1 MAAPRRLRTT
11 SRASESVAPVAGR
24 LIAIEGGEGAG
35 KSTQAA
41 LLAKALDADLTREP
55 GGTPVGERVRD
66 LLLDP
71 RSGTLDD
78 RTELLLMLAARAQH
92 MSERIEPVLRSGRHV
107 VVDRYS
113 GSTLAY
119 QGYGRG
125 LPLDEVRRACDLAT
139 GGRWAD
145 LNVLVDVPVRV
156 GSARRHARPDRI
168 EAEAVEFHER
178 VRRGYLAEADLDPHH
193 WIVVSG
199 DAPAAELASSILRS
213 VTDRLGVAIRDAE

>member
-1 MAAPRRLRTT
+1 VPPRQLYPT

-24 LIAIEGGEGAG
+24 LVAIEGGEGAG

-41 LLAKALDADLTREP
+41 LLAEALEADLTREP
-55 GGTPVGERVRD
+55 GGTPIGERVRE

-71 RSGTLDD
+71 GSGALDD

-92 MSERIEPVLRSGRHV
+92 LSERIEPALRAGRHV
-107 VVDRYS
+107 VVDRFS

-119 QGYGRG
+119 QGHGRG

-145 LNVLVDVPVRV
+145 LNVLVDVPVVV
-156 GSARRHARPDRI
+156 GSARCHASPDRI

-178 VRRGYLAEADLDPHH
+178 VRRGYLAEAAADPAH
-193 WIVVSG
+193 WFVVSG
-199 DAPAAELASSILRS
+199 DAPAAEVASAILQA
-213 VTDRLGVAIRDAE
+213 VGDRLGIAVRSAP